1 MRFRARFGAVDYF
14 WIAGLCLYIVLPF
27 VMPNR
32 GLHFAQILS
41 IAVASFQI
49 LTKTLTWWD
58 LDSDG
63 LKERRLWYTR
73 EIPWREVLRVGGLN
87 SRPASRILA
96 IDYARPAPMS
106 DRGQIL
112 ASPGD
117 RAQFLAALHRF
128 VPTADF
134 EV

>member
-14 WIAGLCLYIVLPF
+14 WIAGLCLYIVIPF
-27 VMPNR
+27 VMPHR
-32 GLHFAQILS
+32 RLHFADLPWIG
-41 IAVASFQI
+41 VASFQI
-49 LTKTLTWWD
+49 LTKALTWWD
-58 LDSDG
+58 LDSEG
-63 LKERRLWYTR
+63 LRQRCLWYTK
-73 EIPWREVLRVGGLN
+73 EISWREVFRVGGLN
-87 SRPASRILA
+87 SKPASRILA

-128 VPTADF
+128 APTADF